1 MKTSTVLKKLSMVG
15 AGATFVALGVT
26 FAHTTAANAAI
37 VALNDSNSW
46 VSPGTNTLTNL
57 GFNMVTV
64 PDPGLAVYTNVT
76 TLSSPLGNLTFTPS
90 VNYRKIGSGWLTW
103 SNGYTGEVYSSDGAT
118 SIEIDLP
125 ASIAAFDLYVEP
137 DPVAIFDITV
147 TAQDGTTTSLTQA
160 VNGNAGAKYFGFYGT
175 GGDLIDKIT
184 VSSSQGFA
192 VGQLRLGAKPVPE
205 PASVLGLLTI
215 GVLGA
220 GSALKHKLK

>member
-1 MKTSTVLKKLSMVG
+1 MKTLTTIKKLSMTA

-37 VALNDSNSW
+37 VALDDSNSW

-64 PDPGLAVYTNVT
+64 PDPSLAAFTNVT

-90 VNYRKIGSGWLTW
+90 VNYRKIGSGWTSW
-103 SNGYTGEVYSSDGAT
+103 SHGYTGEVYYSNGAT
-118 SIEIDLP
+118 SIQIDLP

-137 DPVAIFDITV
+137 EPFNIFNITV
-147 TAQDGTTTSLTQA
+147 TAQNGTTTSLTQP
-160 VNGNAGAKYFGFYGT
+160 VDGNAGAKYFGFYGT

-184 VSSSQGFA
+184 VSSSVDFA
-192 VGQLRLGAKPVPE
+192 VGQLRLAKPVPE

-220 GSALKHKLK
+220 GSVLKRKLK

>member
-1 MKTSTVLKKLSMVG
+1 MKTSTVIEKLSLAA
-15 AGATFVALGVT
+15 AGATFVVT

-37 VALNDSNSW
+37 VALDDSNSW
-46 VSPGTNTLTNL
+46 ISPGTNTLTNL

-64 PDPGLAVYTNVT
+64 PDPGLAEFTDVT

-90 VNYRKIGSGWLTW
+90 VDYRKIGSGWATW
-103 SNGYTGEVYSSDGAT
+103 SNGYTGEVYYSQGAT

-137 DPVAIFDITV
+137 NPFSIFDITV
-147 TAQDGTTTSLTQA
+147 TAQDGTTTSLTQP
-160 VNGNAGAKYFGFYGT
+160 VNGNGGAKYFGFYGT

-184 VSSSQGFA
+184 VSSSVDFA

-205 PASVLGLLTI
+205 PASVLGLLAI
-215 GVLGA
+215 GALGA
-220 GSALKHKLK
+220 GAAWKPKLK